1 MRFNSPAPFKSGK
14 LVLGKY
20 RKLDLIILA
29 AGIISTFFFMYV
41 YLSALEGR
49 SAVVIVLLA
58 LPAGIGYMLIQ
69 PYGIYHNWLEYLHV
83 LFLFNHTRKVWVSA
97 GEYQNT
103 GGSSIDEEVK
113 P

>member
-20 RKLDLIILA
+20 RKLDLMIFA

-58 LPAGIGYMLIQ
+58 LPAGIGYML
-69 PYGIYHNWLEYLHV
+69 YLQV
-83 LFLFNHTRKVWVSA
+83 LFLFNRTRKVWVSA

-103 GGSSIDEEVK
+103 GGSSIDEEAK
-113 P
+113 L

>member
-20 RKLDLIILA
+20 RKLDLMILA
-29 AGIISTFFFMYV
+29 
-41 YLSALEGR
+41 
-49 SAVVIVLLA
+49 
-58 LPAGIGYMLIQ
+58 AGIGYMLIQ

-83 LFLFNHTRKVWVSA
+83 LFLFSRTRKVWVSA

-113 P
+113 L

>member
-20 RKLDLIILA
+20 RKMDLMILA

-49 SAVVIVLLA
+49 SADERVV
-58 LPAGIGYMLIQ
+58 
-69 PYGIYHNWLEYLHV
+69 HH
-83 LFLFNHTRKVWVSA
+83 
-97 GEYQNT
+97 
-103 GGSSIDEEVK
+103 
-113 P
+113 